1 MSGIE
6 VWIDQR
12 ERHVIPYFDAIDWK
26 KAPPYKLELKTLSA
40 GDYAVVYRDYI
51 IMLIERKSWA
61 DLAATFLDRNR
72 KFNYEKMIE
81 ERNKFGCHLF
91 YLVEGHRPAHGIHH
105 VTIEMLESHLDHLLF
120 DHNIVTLYS
129 QSVEKTPER
138 ILSLVKHY
146 MTAHSNPFKTIEEKV
161 KVLNPIPIPE
171 EKSGPPVLQLDLVSN
186 GKIVVDPNVVIAPS
200 ASDSLGTSKK
210 HSDQAMEYKLWN
222 CIEGMTEP
230 NYIALRDI
238 GVTLGGLLANQY
250 TVAQLG
256 HAKYRLGTMVGDKKL
271 GKIINSASDP
281 ATHIKIMSNIPQM
294 SAHKAQYVLKN
305 YNMLNI
311 ITGVVDEKQLSDL
324 VIPSEKKTTQLNI
337 QDMSFGSDML
347 NSGGSGNNGRRL
359 GTIAKNIIKYLRT
372 PS

>member
-1 MSGIE
+1 MSGVE

-105 VTIEMLESHLDHLLF
+105 VTTEILEAHLDHLLF

-129 QSVEKTPER
+129 TSVEKTPER

-146 MTAHSNPFKTIEEKV
+146 MTAHSNPFKAIEDKV
-161 KVLNPIPIPE
+161 KVLNPE
-171 EKSGPPVLQLDLVSN
+171 VKSDCPPLLQLDLVSN
-186 GKIVVDPNVVIAPS
+186 GKIVVDPNAVIIPS

-230 NYIALRDI
+230 NYVALRDI

-250 TVAQLG
+250 SVVGLG
-256 HAKYRLGTMVGDKKL
+256 HAKYRLGTMVSDKKL
-271 GKIINSASDP
+271 TKIIGSASDP
-281 ATHIKIMSNIPQM
+281 VTHIKIMSHIPQM
-294 SAHKAQYVLKN
+294 SYHKAQYVLKN
-305 YNMLNI
+305 YNILDI
-311 ITGVVDEKQLSDL
+311 ITGVVDENKLADL
-324 VIPSEKKTTQLNI
+324 VIPSEKKTIQLNI
-337 QDMSFGSDML
+337 QDMLGG
-347 NSGGSGNNGRRL
+347 NSSNNGGRRL
-359 GTIAKNIIKYLRT
+359 GAVAKNIVKYLRT